1 MSSNLSGQIS
11 VRPKSTPTHS
21 DGRDDIDILRTV
33 AIDTPRSL
41 KREQSTT
48 SGLPIIRLLHK
59 CNLQHILCDYKKL
72 LIGIAIVLVTITAV
86 ANEGRT
92 PSIKTE
98 NVNILKQT
106 GISSSNGLDRGQ
118 ELPVVEESDNIN
130 LLRGRPSSKSKNDSK
145 CGVIFFYHINKVGG
159 RTVQE
164 HLKESTH
171 QYLQYFANEKDW
183 TQALPDIESFL
194 NFDGA
199 TRDMW
204 KTLEIHHGFPGLLL
218 QQNLIKWEAVVKSQG
233 CAFKKVT
240 LLRNPIERLV
250 SNIKWNKVA
259 AEDFASYIDQMSNWM
274 TRHLAFNICNE
285 ELICSWKKRTGV
297 SNSPEMS
304 DEHYLSLIEVLDTF
318 DVVGVMED
326 LQSFVNE
333 VLGRHI
339 SLIST
344 HKQSY
349 SDQPYP
355 LSANEY
361 QQVVKKN
368 LYDFR
373 LYWRYAPNV
382 LPISIER
389 GDTMTFEKM
398 RQYYILNKPV
408 LIRNAAPFLF
418 INYQDFSS
426 GYVRNNV
433 DPEMQ
438 IMASHESG
446 RLLNGDLLTTVP
458 KCMDLPD
465 RCVYFKKSKFS
476 YEGLTDEIVT
486 DDDDSLRTT
495 LLSGLNRSSFA
506 WKGKNSG
513 IYNIYI
519 SNHGGALPHN
529 HGQRFNLLFEGKKRW
544 VLVDPTT
551 YANAS
556 QVKEFE
562 LEEETGLSRKKRGL
576 PSSSYKPQE
585 WFRDVISKF
594 VEIPHYDFIQEPG
607 DLFFLPDGFTHGTMD
622 LTQRTIGII
631 FRGEMTTVGEDQL
644 NFTPLYKDVQHLP
657 WRQSGR
663 LDRVQTQLPCSF
675 PRPPRSPSAN
685 RNNTKMQGRGW
696 QRVAGSTAKYFSNNN
711 LDYRYSQ

>member
-1 MSSNLSGQIS
+1 M
-11 VRPKSTPTHS
+11 
-21 DGRDDIDILRTV
+21 
-33 AIDTPRSL
+33 
-41 KREQSTT
+41 
-48 SGLPIIRLLHK
+48 
-59 CNLQHILCDYKKL
+59 
-72 LIGIAIVLVTITAV
+72 
-86 ANEGRT
+86 
-92 PSIKTE
+92 
-98 NVNILKQT
+98 
-106 GISSSNGLDRGQ
+106 
-118 ELPVVEESDNIN
+118 
-130 LLRGRPSSKSKNDSK
+130 
-145 CGVIFFYHINKVGG
+145 
-159 RTVQE
+159 
-164 HLKESTH
+164 
-171 QYLQYFANEKDW
+171 
-183 TQALPDIESFL
+183 PDIESFL
-194 NFDGA
+194 SFDGA

-259 AEDFASYIDQMSNWM
+259 AEDFASYIDKMSNWM

-389 GDTMTFEKM
+389 GETMTFEKM

-551 YANAS
+551 YGMYCYMFFFV
-556 QVKEFE
+556 QIVKIA
-562 LEEETGLSRKKRGL
+562 LSIIC
-576 PSSSYKPQE
+576 S
-585 WFRDVISKF
+585 
-594 VEIPHYDFIQEPG
+594 
-607 DLFFLPDGFTHGTMD
+607 LFFQF
-622 LTQRTIGII
+622 
-631 FRGEMTTVGEDQL
+631 QL
-644 NFTPLYKDVQHLP
+644 M
-657 WRQSGR
+657 
-663 LDRVQTQLPCSF
+663 
-675 PRPPRSPSAN
+675 PPKLKSLN
-685 RNNTKMQGRGW
+685 
-696 QRVAGSTAKYFSNNN
+696 
-711 LDYRYSQ
+711 